1 MDQTVEAIFEIF
13 SWVGIGLGA
22 LLLGVA
28 LILYVA
34 DGTWLPVRA
43 VIDDTD
49 TGRVARWH
57 DDEVGGVNEAVLT
70 PDQDAEIGD
79 ADMADVFYRRG
90 ARGRIRMTQGSPAVR
105 GVVRLGAGLLTL
117 GVVAMIASLILL
129 FTRG

>member
-22 LLLGVA
+22 LLLGIA

-70 PDQDAEIGD
+70 ADQDAEIGD
-79 ADMADVFYRRG
+79 ADMAEVFYRRG
-90 ARGRIRMTQGSPAVR
+90 VRGRIRMAQASPAVR

-117 GVVAMIASLILL
+117 GVVAMVASLVLL
-129 FTRG
+129 FARG